1 LLDPRRNNPRFSFGR
16 QSSQDQIRRSPCQDA
31 AGLELSV
38 PKNLDATMQLL
49 LMACKGEAKGVEDL
63 LNKGIDVNSIDLDGR
78 TALHIAAYEGHVK
91 VVKLLLSRKVNMTTS
106 MLMIAGGHGTV
117 LPAPPFVFLK
127 YSYSYPSMYFSG

>member
-1 LLDPRRNNPRFSFGR
+1 
-16 QSSQDQIRRSPCQDA
+16 
-31 AGLELSV
+31 
-38 PKNLDATMQLL
+38 
-49 LMACKGEAKGVEDL
+49 VEDL

-91 VVKLLLSRKVNMTTS
+91 VVKLLLSRKVNMTIS
-106 MLMIAGGHGTV
+106 MLMIAGGHSTV